1 MGGILA
7 LIVAVLLILFYFYSR
22 YFLNAIIDPIHAV
35 CQGMARLDQN
45 DLEVQVEPMGQ
56 REIRELA
63 VSFNQMV
70 LSIKNMLR
78 LTEETMEKK
87 HQAEIQALQSQINPH
102 FVVNTLNSIRFMAQ
116 VAKFDGIRK
125 MAEALVSIVSCSFRS
140 STSFYTVRE
149 ELEMLETYVYL
160 MRIRYSNGFEV
171 SYDVQPGCKDYR
183 LPRLMLQ
190 PVVENAIVHGFDELT
205 DELGQIKISVYRD
218 GDFLCLS
225 VWDNGKGMTGEQI
238 GLVLQDRPRHRDDNT
253 SIGLEN
259 VQARMRLNFSAA
271 ARMEIDSKPNVFTQ
285 VTLRLPV
292 SACQMSK
299 REEDKD
305 HDTNCDCG

>member
-1 MGGILA
+1 M
-7 LIVAVLLILFYFYSR
+7 
-22 YFLNAIIDPIHAV
+22 
-35 CQGMARLDQN
+35 
-45 DLEVQVEPMGQ
+45 
-56 REIRELA
+56 
-63 VSFNQMV
+63 
-70 LSIKNMLR
+70 
-78 LTEETMEKK
+78 
-87 HQAEIQALQSQINPH
+87 
-102 FVVNTLNSIRFMAQ
+102 
-116 VAKFDGIRK
+116 
-125 MAEALVSIVSCSFRS
+125 
-140 STSFYTVRE
+140 
-149 ELEMLETYVYL
+149 ETYVYL

-171 SYDVQPGCKDYR
+171 SYDVQPGCEDYR

-190 PVVENAIVHGFDELT
+190 PVVENAIVHGFEELT
-205 DELGQIKISVYRD
+205 DELGQVKVSVYRE

-292 SACQMSK
+292 SACQMGK
-299 REEDKD
+299 REEEKD
-305 HDTNCDCG
+305 HDTNRDCG